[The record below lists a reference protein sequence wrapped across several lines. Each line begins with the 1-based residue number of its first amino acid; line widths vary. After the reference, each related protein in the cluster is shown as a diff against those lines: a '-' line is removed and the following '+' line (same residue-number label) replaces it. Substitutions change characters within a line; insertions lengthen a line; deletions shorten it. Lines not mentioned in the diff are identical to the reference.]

1 MRLHVR
7 DAARSPATSK
17 EALGLRRTA
26 LGGAT
31 PSGALVFTCTGRGC
45 GTFGVPDH
53 DASLLTD
60 ALGGAPFAGFFAAG
74 EIGPVDGA
82 NFLHG
87 FTTTVALF
95 EYGVA

>member
-7 DAARSPATSK
+7 DAASATRDLK

-31 PSGALVFTCTGRGC
+31 PSGALVFTCTGRGR
-45 GTFGVPDH
+45 GMFGVPDH
-53 DASLLTD
+53 DATLLTD

-82 NFLHG
+82 NFLHT

-95 EYGVA
+95 E